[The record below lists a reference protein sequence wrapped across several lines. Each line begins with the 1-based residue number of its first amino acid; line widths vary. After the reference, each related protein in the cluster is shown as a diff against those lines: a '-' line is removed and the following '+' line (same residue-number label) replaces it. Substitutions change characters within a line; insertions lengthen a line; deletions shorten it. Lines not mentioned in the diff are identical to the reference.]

1 MTDIKKKLFGVDSL
15 IKAIFIKHTV
25 LSVGFFFKQ
34 RKGVA
39 MKNLFYRTLFLVTV
53 IFSALVSFISAQE
66 DQKKEEIQFTNL
78 WEGKLK
84 ISTAALR
91 IVLKTFNNPDGTP
104 GAYLVSPDQGANN
117 IPVTMITITEDSLKF
132 AVQPI
137 GAFYSGRINKDS
149 ALVRGIFKQGALTL
163 PLLFT
168 EVKRPQEPKKP
179 YPYNDEE
186 VTFENKSA
194 NITLAGSLTYPEG
207 EGKYPA
213 VVLITGS
220 GPQDRDETLAGGINH
235 KPFLVLSDYLTRNG
249 IAVLRYDD
257 RGIGK
262 SKGNFAVST
271 TEDFA
276 TDAQAA
282 VEYLKT
288 RKEIDPKKIGIAGHS
303 EGGLIA
309 PMVAVNSS
317 DVSYIVLLAGPGLPG
332 KDILLLQAKLISKAE
347 GEKTE
352 MIDKSSQLNE
362 KIYDAVLSEEN
373 NTVAEKKIR
382 ALYDDFYNSLNAEEK
397 KDADSR
403 KQIIEQGI
411 KQLTKPWFRF
421 FMKFDPRPT
430 LENVT
435 VPVLALNG
443 EKDLQV
449 PPKKNL
455 VEIEKALKT
464 GGNKN
469 FKIVELPNLNHLFQT
484 AKTGA
489 LTEYGTIEE
498 TFSPDAL
505 KIIKDWILE
514 VTKR

>member
-1 MTDIKKKLFGVDSL
+1 MK
-15 IKAIFIKHTV
+15 
-25 LSVGFFFKQ
+25 FF
-34 RKGVA
+34 
-39 MKNLFYRTLFLVTV
+39 KNLFVVSLLLFLGVNNYT
-53 IFSALVSFISAQE
+53 SAQE
-66 DQKKEEIQFTNL
+66 DLKKDEKQFTSL

-84 ISTAALR
+84 ISSVSLR
-91 IVLKTFNNPDGTP
+91 LVLKTFKNDDGSL
-104 GAYLVSPDQGANN
+104 GAFLDSPDQGANN
-117 IPVTMITITEDSLKF
+117 IPVSSITMTEDSLKF
-132 AVQPI
+132 AIQTI
-137 GAFYSGRINKDS
+137 GASYNGKFIKDS
-149 ALVRGIFKQGALTL
+149 ALVKGTFKQGAMILPFDLKKIEKLT
-163 PLLFT
+163 
-168 EVKRPQEPKKP
+168 VINRPQEPKKP

-186 VTFENKSA
+186 VTFENKTA
-194 NITLAGSLTYPEG
+194 NITLAGSFTYPKNG
-207 EGKYPA
+207 GPFPA
-213 VVLITGS
+213 VVLVTGS

-235 KPFLVLSDYLTRNG
+235 KPFLILSDYLTRNG

-262 SKGNFAVST
+262 SKGVFALST

-288 RKEIDPKKIGIAGHS
+288 RKEVDPKKIGIAGHS

-309 PMVAVNSS
+309 PIVAVNSN
-317 DVSYIVLLAGPGLPG
+317 DVSFIILLAGPGLPG

-352 MIDKSSQLNE
+352 MIEKSSLLNE

-373 NTVAEKKIR
+373 NTVAEEKIR
-382 ALYDDFYNSLNAEEK
+382 ALYDDFYNSLTAEEK
-397 KDADSR
+397 KEADGR
-403 KQIIEQGI
+403 KQMIEQGI

-449 PPKKNL
+449 PPKENL
-455 VEIEKALKT
+455 TEIEKALKA

-469 FKIVELPNLNHLFQT
+469 FKTILLPNLNHLFQT
-484 AKTGA
+484 ANTGSP
-489 LTEYGTIEE
+489 TEYGTIEE
-498 TFSPDAL
+498 TLSPHAL
-505 KIIKDWILE
+505 KIMKDWILE
-514 VTKR
+514 VTK

>member
-1 MTDIKKKLFGVDSL
+1 
-15 IKAIFIKHTV
+15 
-25 LSVGFFFKQ
+25 
-34 RKGVA
+34 
-39 MKNLFYRTLFLVTV
+39 MKNLFYRTLFLVMV
-53 IFSALVSFISAQE
+53 ILLAQSNFISAQE
-66 DQKKEEIQFTNL
+66 DQKKDEKQFTNL

-104 GAYLVSPDQGANN
+104 GAYMVSPDQGANN

-132 AVQPI
+132 AVESI
-137 GAFYSGRINKDS
+137 GAFYSGKINKDS

-163 PLLFT
+163 PLLFKKVEKLT

-179 YPYNDEE
+179 YPYNNEE

-213 VVLITGS
+213 VVLVTGS

-249 IAVLRYDD
+249 IAVLRFDD
-257 RGIGK
+257 RGIAK
-262 SKGNFAVST
+262 SKGNYAAAT

-282 VEYLKT
+282 VEYLKA

-309 PMVAVNSS
+309 PIVAVNSS

-352 MIDKSSQLNE
+352 MVDKSSQLNE

-449 PPKKNL
+449 PPKENL

-469 FKIVELPNLNHLFQT
+469 FKTVLLPNLNHLFQNCT
-484 AKTGA
+484 TGSP
-489 LTEYGTIEE
+489 TEYGTIEE